1 MWILCLKLTMAKYN
15 LDKDLNQ
22 FPSPK
27 KGHVFIM
34 WKRNAGVKNIHS
46 KGKKISQILH
56 WTPDTHTLGDRLPN
70 GHLLPLHKVI
80 CSFKTW
86 SVKFCIIF
94 FQLKYK
100 QLFHLGQVEFCVSL
114 WKKPLVWVKHMTPAS
129 SCSPTH
135 GEK

>member
-56 WTPDTHTLGDRLPN
+56 WTPDTHTHSETD
-70 GHLLPLHKVI
+70 
-80 CSFKTW
+80 
-86 SVKFCIIF
+86 
-94 FQLKYK
+94 FQMDTCFPCTKWYVHSK
-100 QLFHLGQVEFCVSL
+100 PEVSNF
-114 WKKPLVWVKHMTPAS
+114 A
-129 SCSPTH
+129 
-135 GEK
+135 